1 MTKDEKKAAD
11 KAAKAAKAKEEEEQ
25 RRAKQ
30 SEIDNDENGVEKATV
45 ALEEAQ
51 INFDRVVSNFTDDT
65 RYEGSIADMHH
76 ATVMLAYCAAS
87 LSRAKLFA
95 DKKAGRQRYSDD
107 SYFFDEIFRQ
117 QMVSEMAIWRKYE
130 NRISEWSSKI
140 WDEANANHDV
150 KKGQYLRK
158 RATWANMIARIVHTK
173 TSEINAKNIEN
184 ANKRRKNRMLV
195 INPDLNFTLGKSIY
209 TVESTES
216 LERKKIELQQQLETN
231 LEQLETNP
239 EQLETNPEQ
248 LETNLE
254 IKKDLDLIEQELK
267 VKEAQ
272 QARDDMNKTKTNPE
286 QLETNP
292 EQLETNPEIKKDLD
306 LIEQELKVRTQAQ
319 EESDDMKKMMMIS
332 DAAQKNYK
340 MAQQAELQ
348 ARSDFKKL
356 TDLETPTAQAINELD
371 VARFDKLLKQ
381 KKSKLDAIMNE
392 QEKEIKELEH
402 QLVELKNKE
411 REEIIKEAKLTGFN
425 RTPGYNPETVTAYD
439 VYQYVHLKYTL
450 PNFKLDEP
458 SVMSGNRVTAINQ
471 RIRALQTRLNQAQEE
486 TPEETQAKLEY
497 HSANIELT
505 SAQVTLAT
513 NKVELATDKK
523 DKKEVEAAQKELEK
537 ANIDFENAQKDQEE
551 SLFKLFLE
559 QRGLKTSP
567 VVISSD
573 FNRIAAIELVLRIY
587 NELRQLRNSDD
598 SLLKMKL
605 KSKAIDAI
613 KMAKKYIDGAKKDHQ
628 TFMKPSIE
636 RRSIERDAFS
646 AAMRTDRIANNA
658 LVKAEKEN
666 PEEAQKVAAIAK
678 EIEIAS
684 TDADNAE
691 SAVNLAK
698 FNVEEAIN
706 AFKYYEKEAL
716 RGKTYAESYQKEI
729 DKEQDSKKQK
739 ELIKRQQAN
748 TKYSQENK
756 ALADKKNEDAKEKE
770 IIYQEKLKLAEQ
782 KKATYDAKTKEYLEA
797 LYTLSPYCREKRD
810 EANIADQKWLVTALK
825 LMKVQRKE
833 YEQRKLAIEYTP
845 GYQTIKERLMEKP
858 NFVQYIH
865 NKINMAK
872 GEKVTREYI
881 IELRNETQPFNT
893 EDNERLYLES
903 KGKMSEVNISELNE
917 IADYYILDNKLQE
930 VNQIMDDWEKEWEK
944 EWDTKQSVDTRKK
957 GGTRKNK
964 KRTRKHSRKH
974 NIKKGKKTRRHRS
987 KRYK

>member
-1 MTKDEKKAAD
+1 MSEQIKDGAPRQEMTKDEKKAAD
-11 KAAKAAKAKEEEEQ
+11 KAAKAAKAKAEEEE

-30 SEIDNDENGVEKATV
+30 TEIDNDPKGVEKATA

-51 INFDRVVSNFTDDT
+51 INFDRVVSNFTNDT

-76 ATVMLAYCAAS
+76 ATVMLAYYAAS
-87 LSRAKLFA
+87 LSRARLFA
-95 DKKAGRQRYSDD
+95 DKIAGRMRYSED

-117 QMVSEMAIWRKYE
+117 QMVSEMDIWKKYE
-130 NRISEWSSKI
+130 KHISEWSKKI

-150 KKGQYLRK
+150 TKGQYLRK
-158 RATWANMIARIVHTK
+158 RATWANMIATIVHTK

-184 ANKRRKNRMLV
+184 ANKRRKNRMLA

-216 LERKKIELQQQLETN
+216 LERKKIELQQ
-231 LEQLETNP
+231 LETNP
-239 EQLETNPEQ
+239 EQLEI
-248 LETNLE
+248 NLE
-254 IKKDLDLIEQELK
+254 IKNDLDLIEQELK
-267 VKEAQ
+267 VKTEAQ
-272 QARDDMNKTKTNPE
+272 QAKDDMNKTMTNPE
-286 QLETNP
+286 QLETN
-292 EQLETNPEIKKDLD
+292 LD

-319 EESDDMKKMMMIS
+319 QERDDMNKRMMLS
-332 DAAQKNYK
+332 DAAQKKYK
-340 MAQQAELQ
+340 MAQQAELK
-348 ARSDFKKL
+348 ARSDFKQVI
-356 TDLETPTAQAINELD
+356 DMETPTAQTIYESN
-371 VARFDKLLKQ
+371 VARFDRLLNQ

-392 QEKEIKELEH
+392 QEKKIKELEH
-402 QLVELKNKE
+402 QLVELKNEE
-411 REEIIKEAKLTGFN
+411 REEIIKEAKLTGFD

-439 VYQYVHLKYTL
+439 VYQHVHLKYTL
-450 PNFKLDEP
+450 PNVKLDSS

-471 RIRALQTRLNQAQEE
+471 QIRALQTLLNQAQEE

-497 HSANIELT
+497 HSANLDLT
-505 SAQVTLAT
+505 LAQVTLAK
-513 NKVELATDKK
+513 NKVKLATDEK
-523 DKKEVEAAQKELEK
+523 DIKAAQKELEK

-567 VVISSD
+567 AVISSD

-598 SLLKMKL
+598 SRLKMKL

-628 TFMKPSIE
+628 EFMKPSIE

-658 LVKAEKEN
+658 LVKAKKEN
-666 PEEAQKVAAIAK
+666 PEEAKKVAAIAIA
-678 EIEIAS
+678 IEIAS

-691 SAVNLAK
+691 SVVNLAK

-706 AFKYYEKEAL
+706 AFKYYEKETL

-739 ELIKRQQAN
+739 ELLKRQQAN
-748 TKYSQENK
+748 TKYSNENK
-756 ALADKKNEDAKEKE
+756 ALADKKNEDARQKEK
-770 IIYQEKLKLAEQ
+770 IYQEKLKLAEE
-782 KKATYDAKTKEYLEA
+782 KKAIYDAKTEEYLEA

-810 EANIADQKWLVTALK
+810 EANIADQKWLVAALK

-833 YEQRKLAIEYTP
+833 YEQRELAIKYTP

-872 GEKVTREYI
+872 GKKVTREYI
-881 IELRNETQPFNT
+881 IELRNETKPFNT

-930 VNQIMDDWEKEWEK
+930 VNQIMDDWEKEWEE
-944 EWDTKQSVDTRKK
+944 EWDTKQQSLETGKI